1 MKNTDQDID
10 EILHAL
16 RRVEQIASGQIEKN
30 DDDRTRFLAQS
41 METMCKP
48 ISELLEEL
56 KERRYNSA
64 SSQDSGHLAAEH
76 ARILVEGFSDESAAQ
91 ALVDA
96 LDKATHYYSELV
108 DVSISLRQL
117 NELRE
122 GGHRATLELHITPLN
137 LKNRAHIEGLDV
149 ENLRFRQSEFQNQL
163 DYEAK
168 ETRHRVF
175 DHFVPVIGARA
186 SLIPDYLLI
195 NVNDA
200 YLMNYMI
207 EKDFFK
213 AGSKQSKPNSPSH
226 ILVRTRIGPEP
237 EPE

>member
-1 MKNTDQDID
+1 MKKTDTEID
-10 EILHAL
+10 EILRAL
-16 RRVEQIASGQIEKN
+16 RHVKQITSGQLECSDEERTQILSHTIETYGQKIE
-30 DDDRTRFLAQS
+30 A
-41 METMCKP
+41 
-48 ISELLEEL
+48 LLEEL
-56 KERRYNSA
+56 KEFRYQTTG
-64 SSQDSGHLAAEH
+64 SSDSGHLAPEH
-76 ARILVEGFSDESAAQ
+76 SRILIEGFSDESASQ

-96 LDKATHYYSELV
+96 LSKATRYYTELV
-108 DVSISLRQL
+108 DVSITLRQL
-117 NELRE
+117 SELRE

-149 ENLRFRQSEFQNQL
+149 EDRKFRNEEFHNQIVH
-163 DYEAK
+163 EEN

-186 SLIPDYLLI
+186 SMIPDYLLI

-213 AGSKQSKPNSPSH
+213 AGSKQPKPDGPH
-226 ILVRTRIGPEP
+226 GILVRTQSEP
-237 EPE
+237 EPTPE